1 MRKRLIDQNAKP
13 FLYQAI
19 GDYQVEAAKST
30 LGRKF
35 RIGDLSTIVLQLFS
49 ALPLPPEDNPNRNLG
64 YLPVGAAPSSR
75 LAVNRGEDA
84 APTNKT
90 LVLAD
95 SPNKL
100 TGAATLK
107 KAISQRDTLMGGW
120 DKVIVLGWN
129 FEPSIGHDIQAL
141 NDPQLEV
148 LVIPPDLLDRLK
160 KKGGLEKLKGS
171 VRFASLQYLTIK
183 PIKCARHSGM
193 DCRNPDHM
201 DVTHSNDSIPG
212 NWMSPNPRFALPG
225 DMTTME
231 EERIGRRCAKNCL
244 MLTSMPRHG

>member
-1 MRKRLIDQNAKP
+1 MVMRKRLIDQNAQP

-35 RIGDLSTIVLQLFS
+35 RIGDLSTIVLQLFG
-49 ALPLPPEDNPNRNLG
+49 ALPLPPEDNPNCNLG
-64 YLPVGAAPSSR
+64 YLPVGVSVGATPTSR
-75 LAVNRGEDA
+75 LEANHDVGV
-84 APTNKT
+84 APTNTPPEFDRKTNKT

-107 KAISQRDTLMGGW
+107 KAIAQRDTLMGGW

-129 FEPSIGHDIQAL
+129 FESSIGHDIQAL

-160 KKGGLEKLKGS
+160 KKGGLEKLKGT

-183 PIKCARHSGM
+183 PVARLGARAF
-193 DCRNPDHM
+193 CP
-201 DVTHSNDSIPG
+201 
-212 NWMSPNPRFALPG
+212 PRLLRA
-225 DMTTME
+225 
-231 EERIGRRCAKNCL
+231 RR
-244 MLTSMPRHG
+244 PRSRKKH